1 MLSVFSDENYMR
13 QALIEAQAAADAD
26 EVPVGA
32 EVVTS
37 GLGDLFPRGLRVGVV
52 LETGSRSQQTAFR
65 GVYQASL
72 CLAHTL

>member
-1 MLSVFSDENYMR
+1 MTEVDECEMERSALKGSD
-13 QALIEAQAAADAD
+13 AACRW
-26 EVPVGA
+26 PVRPG
-32 EVVTS
+32 VDT
-37 GLGDLFPRGLRVGVV
+37 VGVV